1 MIHLYFFKSLNQY
14 AFEIAQII
22 IIIISAGPST
32 CSFSFLISVKVA
44 V

>member
-14 AFEIAQII
+14 AFEIALI